1 MASMAAAAPAKINLT
16 LEVLRRTSDGYHELR
31 SLAVGIE
38 LQDRVR
44 CTVVD
49 SPGVEIRCDDSRL
62 ENNDNLAVR
71 AVRALAAEIGHS
83 PALRIELDKAI
94 PIGGGLGGGSSDAA
108 TTLSLCDKLWD
119 LGLDRDRLAAIG
131 ATLGADIPLFFSL
144 PSAVITGRG
153 ERVRP
158 VDMRWSGWVLLV
170 FVPEVVST
178 AEVYA
183 AWRASDSMASSED
196 RAKSVLAS
204 TRAEQLTQWLCND
217 LEQAVFRVSP
227 QVGVVF
233 AALNQEGF
241 GPMHVSGAGS
251 TLFRLFDE
259 QKAAYRTASAIE
271 ALGLGTECLVVAGPM
286 RSEL

>member
-1 MASMAAAAPAKINLT
+1 MASMAATAPAKINLT
-16 LEVLRRTSDGYHELR
+16 LEVLGRMSDGYHELR

-44 CTVVD
+44 CTVLE
-49 SPGVEIRCDDSRL
+49 STGVEIRCNESSL
-62 ENNDNLAVR
+62 ESHDNLAVR
-71 AVRALAAEIGHS
+71 AAQTLAAEIGHS

-108 TTLSLCDKLWD
+108 TTLSLCDKLWG
-119 LGLDRDRLAAIG
+119 LGLGRDRLAAIG

-183 AWRASDSMASSED
+183 AWRPSDSMPASED
-196 RAKSVLAS
+196 RAKAVLAS
-204 TRAEQLTQWLCND
+204 TDARQLTQWLSND

-227 QVGVVF
+227 TVGGVF
-233 AALNQEGF
+233 EALNQEGL
-241 GPMHVSGAGS
+241 GPMRVSGAGS

-259 QKAAYRTASAIE
+259 QTAAIQTARAIE
-271 ALGLGTECLVVAGPM
+271 ALGLGTECLVVAGPT
-286 RSEL
+286 RSDL